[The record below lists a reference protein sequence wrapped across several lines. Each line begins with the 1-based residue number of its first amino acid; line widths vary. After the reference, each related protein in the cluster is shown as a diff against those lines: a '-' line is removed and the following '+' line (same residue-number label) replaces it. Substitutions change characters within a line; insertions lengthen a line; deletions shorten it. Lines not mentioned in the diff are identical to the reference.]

1 MYLGLDLGTS
11 GLKGV
16 LIDEQGSVLGQASAS
31 LEVATPFSTW
41 SEQDPASWWQAC
53 RDVIAELQQSFDFN
67 LLKGIGL
74 SGQMH
79 GATLLSKEGQ
89 VLRPCILWNDGRS
102 QKQCLA
108 MMDEFPEL
116 TDRSGNLAMPGFTA
130 PKLRWVKENEPNIFA
145 QTSFVLLPK
154 DYLAYKFTGNM
165 SSDYSDA
172 SGTLWLNPKSR
183 HWDKDLLSASGL
195 SESNMPKL
203 FEGCDVVGRLTEL
216 SSKELGVP
224 QVPLVAGAGDNA
236 AGAIG
241 MGVVNPGQGIISLGT
256 SGVYFAVSDAHKTN
270 PRNTVHAFCHAL
282 PNRWHQ
288 MGVTLSAA
296 NCLGWYAALV
306 NESIASLLEGLE
318 QADIM
323 ETSVVFLP
331 YLNGERTPHN
341 DTYASG
347 QFFGLSNNTNQADM
361 VLAILE
367 GVAFSLLDCQEV
379 LAGAGSNVEDL
390 SLIGGGARSPL
401 WRQIISNVL
410 DKTIFYRESGE
421 MGPAVG
427 AARLALIGVQCDL
440 GSNMED
446 LIEQH
451 CYMPD
456 VVAIH
461 KPNQDLADYYR
472 KKFRTYQSLYQLTKD
487 LNKDMLV

>member
-16 LIDEQGSVLGQASAS
+16 LIDEQGRVLGQSSAS
-31 LEVATPFSTW
+31 LVVTTPFSTW
-41 SEQDPASWWQAC
+41 SEQDPTSWWQAC
-53 RDVIAELQQSFDFN
+53 RDVIADLKKTFDLS

-79 GATLLSKEGQ
+79 GATLLDKKGQ

-102 QKQCLA
+102 QDQCLA

-116 TDRSGNLAMPGFTA
+116 IDKSGNLAMPGFTA
-130 PKLRWVKENEPNIFA
+130 PKLRWVKENEPDVFA
-145 QTSFVLLPK
+145 KTAFVLLPK
-154 DYLAYKFTGNM
+154 DYLAYKLTGSI

-172 SGTLWLNPKSR
+172 SGTLWLNPSAR
-183 HWDKDLLSASGL
+183 CWDEELLSASSL
-195 SESNMPKL
+195 SKSNMPKL
-203 FEGCDVVGRLTEL
+203 FEGCDVVGRLTEK

-241 MGVVNPGQGIISLGT
+241 MGVVNSGQGIISLGT
-256 SGVYFAVSDAHKTN
+256 SGVYFAVSDSHKAN

-296 NCLGWYAALV
+296 NCLGWYADLV
-306 NESIASLLEGLE
+306 DESVPKLLERLE
-318 QADIM
+318 QANIL

-341 DTYASG
+341 DANASG
-347 QFFGLSNNTNQADM
+347 QFFGLSSNTNQADM

-379 LAGAGSNVEDL
+379 LIDAGSDVENL

-401 WRQIISNVL
+401 WRQIIANVL
-410 DKTIFYRESGE
+410 GKTLFYREGGE
-421 MGPAVG
+421 IGPAVG
-427 AARLALIGVQCDL
+427 AARLALIGVEYNL
-440 GSNMED
+440 GGNIEG

-456 VVAIH
+456 VIVTH
-461 KPNQDLADYYR
+461 NPNLDLAEYYQN
-472 KKFRTYQSLYQLTKD
+472 KFCTYKSLYQLTKS
-487 LNKDMLV
+487 LNKES